1 MHLLFF
7 PKTDPKKKDDQ
18 GSEILNHNALVYRA
32 SKSISDLKLDI
43 ILIADLALDPYTNH
57 GQDGVLNADGTVDN
71 DKTVKILAD
80 AAVVCAN
87 SGFDWVAPSD
97 MMDGRVGAIR
107 QALDNCSFCNT
118 GIISYSAKFASSY
131 YGPFRSA
138 INSSLDGKVL
148 DKNISTKS
156 HQLQRS

>member
-1 MHLLFF
+1 M
-7 PKTDPKKKDDQ
+7 
-18 GSEILNHNALVYRA
+18 VYRA

-97 MMDGRVGAIR
+97 MMDGRVGLFDKLLIIVLFVILVLFPI
-107 QALDNCSFCNT
+107 QLSSHLHITAL
-118 GIISYSAKFASSY
+118 FA
-131 YGPFRSA
+131 
-138 INSSLDGKVL
+138 L
-148 DKNISTKS
+148 
-156 HQLQRS
+156 QLILR